1 MRIAEGWLA
10 VVHGVDPTD
19 SPGQLRCCPGI
30 LVHHAEHLD
39 RILYRSN
46 EPLFV
51 PQTPGELPGT
61 VGNVDFPTG
70 IDRRGERIFDVYYGM
85 ADYEIGRGRLTFER
99 STDNEGRMIELLQ
112 GFPDNVVACAAKGQV
127 TKKDYEQALIPDVER
142 ALERNAKI
150 RCYYELSP
158 EFAGFDAGAAWEDA
172 KLGIEHLTR
181 WERVAVVTDV
191 EWIRLATSAFR
202 FLMPGQVRVFSAADS
217 AEAKR
222 WITAA

>member
-1 MRIAEGWLA
+1 MRASA
-10 VVHGVDPTD
+10 
-19 SPGQLRCCPGI
+19 
-30 LVHHAEHLD
+30 
-39 RILYRSN
+39 RS
-46 EPLFV
+46 
-51 PQTPGELPGT
+51 
-61 VGNVDFPTG
+61 
-70 IDRRGERIFDVYYGM
+70 DVYYGM

-99 STDNEGRMIELLQ
+99 STDNEGRMIEPSQ

-202 FLMPGQVRVFSAADS
+202 FLYAGAGPSLFRCGLRRGKTLDYGGIRGGRNVAVHSGRHRRIRERHTCGGIRCASGEEREGRS
-217 AEAKR
+217 R
-222 WITAA
+222 RR